1 MKDGPDME
9 VKMQKAE
16 NSLIRRALA
25 VLLVCGLLTT
35 GATRAEAQCEAA
47 VTMIEAGVVAGAN
60 ATEIGIA
67 SGALIGVYTAEL
79 TAVQTLLIGLMEAM
93 ERTILNRMTQFW
105 EDWEDALQAMTAQLH
120 AGINDQTR
128 QMSSMFDTSNLT
140 ATARILQRAEDR
152 AKKQFTPSEQGCR
165 FDTTAVY
172 RAAANRN
179 TAQYQNL
186 ISKEVI
192 DVGTNKAGSLGST
205 GPAELLSTRWQRY
218 QSAFCD
224 PDSSSGEAACT
235 GAMPDR
241 NASITPSRTI
251 FGQETIDVS
260 NPNNYL
266 AVNEIVYNI
275 TGFEPP
281 PPVDSLNTPQG
292 KEERQRA
299 RNYLAQM
306 DVATALV
313 SSVVAERMPSEEAP
327 AIGAIRSSVG
337 VPNPSDRPS
346 EREIRQATIE
356 QFFDPNYYIN
366 LIDNPSVVAREETFL
381 YAYNLMLLY
390 KLIEKTE
397 KIANAYAVQTA
408 NIIQQGET
416 ASRAGTES
424 YAPLR

>member
-1 MKDGPDME
+1 
-9 VKMQKAE
+9 
-16 NSLIRRALA
+16 
-25 VLLVCGLLTT
+25 
-35 GATRAEAQCEAA
+35 
-47 VTMIEAGVVAGAN
+47 
-60 ATEIGIA
+60 
-67 SGALIGVYTAEL
+67 
-79 TAVQTLLIGLMEAM
+79 
-93 ERTILNRMTQFW
+93 
-105 EDWEDALQAMTAQLH
+105 
-120 AGINDQTR
+120 
-128 QMSSMFDTSNLT
+128 
-140 ATARILQRAEDR
+140 
-152 AKKQFTPSEQGCR
+152 
-165 FDTTAVY
+165 
-172 RAAANRN
+172 
-179 TAQYQNL
+179 
-186 ISKEVI
+186 
-192 DVGTNKAGSLGST
+192 
-205 GPAELLSTRWQRY
+205 
-218 QSAFCD
+218 
-224 PDSSSGEAACT
+224 
-235 GAMPDR
+235 MPDR
-241 NASITPSRTI
+241 NANITPSRTI

-281 PPVDSLNTPQG
+281 PPVDSLDTPQG

>member
-1 MKDGPDME
+1 ME
-9 VKMQKAE
+9 VKAE
-16 NSLIRRALA
+16 KTDKTFIRHLLA
-25 VLLVCGLLTT
+25 VLLVCGMLVA
-35 GATRAEAQCEAA
+35 GSTRAEAQCEFA
-47 VTMIEAGVVAGAN
+47 VTIPAATGVAAANVAAIEGA
-60 ATEIGIA
+60 TIA
-67 SGALIGVYTAEL
+67 LMAVYTLEI
-79 TAVQTLLIGLMEAM
+79 TAVQATLITLMELM
-93 ERTILNRMTQFW
+93 EQAILDRMNQFW
-105 EDWEDALQAMTAQLH
+105 EDWEEALQGMTAQIH

-140 ATARILQRAEDR
+140 DMARTIQRQEDR

-172 RAAANRN
+172 RAQARRT
-179 TAQYQNL
+179 TAHYQNL
-186 ISKEVI
+186 MVKEVV

-205 GPAELLSTRWQRY
+205 GTGELLSERWSRY
-218 QSAFCD
+218 ENAFCD
-224 PDSSSGEAACT
+224 PDSNSGNAPCT

-241 NASITPSRTI
+241 NANITPSRTI
-251 FGQETIDVS
+251 FAQETIDVS

-266 AVNEIVYNI
+266 AANEIMYNI

-281 PPVDSLNTPQG
+281 PPVDSLNQPQG
-292 KEERQRA
+292 KEARQRS

-313 SSVVAERMPSEEAP
+313 SSVIAERMPGEEAP
-327 AIGAIRSSVG
+327 SVAAIRSSVG
-337 VPNPSDRPS
+337 VPTPSDRPS

-397 KIANAYAVQTA
+397 KIANGYAVQTA
-408 NIIQQGET
+408 NILQQADT
-416 ASRAGTES
+416 ATRSGVEKF
-424 YAPLR
+424 APTR

>member
-1 MKDGPDME
+1 ME
-9 VKMQKAE
+9 VKTGKTDR
-16 NSLIRRALA
+16 SFIRRTLA
-25 VLLVCGLLTT
+25 ALLVCGLLAV
-35 GATRAEAQCEAA
+35 GSTRAEAQCEAA
-47 VTMIEAGVVAGAN
+47 VTIPAATGVAAAN
-60 ATEIGIA
+60 AGEIETLTLALMATYTTEITATQGI
-67 SGALIGVYTAEL
+67 
-79 TAVQTLLIGLMEAM
+79 LIGLMEVM
-93 ERTILNRMTQFW
+93 EQTILDRMNQFW
-105 EDWEDALQAMTAQLH
+105 EDWEEALQAMTAQIH
-120 AGINDQTR
+120 AGVNDQTR

-140 ATARILQRAEDR
+140 AMARTIQRAEDR
-152 AKKQFTPSEQGCR
+152 AKKQFTPSQQGCR

-172 RAAANRN
+172 RAAANRT
-179 TAQYQNL
+179 TAHYRNL
-186 ISKEVI
+186 MVKEVI

-205 GPAELLSTRWQRY
+205 GTGELLATRWQRY

-224 PDSSSGEAACT
+224 PDSNSGNAACT

-241 NASITPSRTI
+241 NANITPSRTI

-266 AVNEIVYNI
+266 AVNEIMYNI

-281 PPVDSLNTPQG
+281 PPIDSLNTPQG
-292 KEERQRA
+292 KEARQRA

-313 SSVVAERMPSEEAP
+313 SSVVAERMPGEEAP

-337 VPNPSDRPS
+337 VPNPSERPS

-416 ASRAGTES
+416 TSRAGVEQ

>member
-1 MKDGPDME
+1 ME
-9 VKMQKAE
+9 AKTEKTDR
-16 NSLIRRALA
+16 SFIRHLLA
-25 VLLVCGLLTT
+25 VLLVCGMLVV
-35 GATRAEAQCEAA
+35 GSTRAEAQCEAA
-47 VTMIEAGVVAGAN
+47 VTIPAATGVATANAGAIEA
-60 ATEIGIA
+60 ATIALMATYTLEI
-67 SGALIGVYTAEL
+67 
-79 TAVQTLLIGLMEAM
+79 TAVQATLISLMELM
-93 ERTILNRMTQFW
+93 EQAILDRMNQFW
-105 EDWEDALQAMTAQLH
+105 EDWEEALQGMTAQIH

-140 ATARILQRAEDR
+140 DMARTIQRAEDR

-172 RAAANRN
+172 RAQARRT
-179 TAQYQNL
+179 TAHYQNL
-186 ISKEVI
+186 MVKEIV

-205 GPAELLSTRWQRY
+205 GTGELLATRWQRY
-218 QSAFCD
+218 ESAFCD
-224 PDSSSGEAACT
+224 PDSNSGNAACT

-241 NASITPSRTI
+241 NANITPSRTI
-251 FGQETIDVS
+251 FAQETIDVS

-266 AVNEIVYNI
+266 AVNEIMYNI

-281 PPVDSLNTPQG
+281 PPVDSLDHSQG
-292 KEERQRA
+292 KEARQRA

-313 SSVVAERMPSEEAP
+313 TSVVAERMPGEEAP
-327 AIGAIRSSVG
+327 AIAAIRSSVG
-337 VPNPSDRPS
+337 VPMPSERPS

-408 NIIQQGET
+408 NIIQGSELSTRSGVEQFT
-416 ASRAGTES
+416 PTR
-424 YAPLR
+424 